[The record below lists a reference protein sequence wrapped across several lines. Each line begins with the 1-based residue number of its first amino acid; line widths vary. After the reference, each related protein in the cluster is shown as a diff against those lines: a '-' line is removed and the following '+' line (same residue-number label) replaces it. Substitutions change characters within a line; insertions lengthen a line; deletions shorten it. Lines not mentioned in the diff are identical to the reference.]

1 MKRVFVISVEI
12 PEELEYQVD
21 LNVLM
26 DVTSEMVRA
35 ATSRGWR
42 VPGTI
47 HAPNHANQYERIRN
61 AC

>member
-12 PEELEYQVD
+12 PEELEHTVD
-21 LNVLM
+21 LPELL
-26 DVTSEMVRA
+26 DVSREMAQVA
-35 ATSRGWR
+35 IQRGWR

-61 AC
+61 VC